1 MPTLPPRRANGERP
15 RQTRHH
21 ALYATRRWQDASV
34 AYREANPLCVECE
47 REGKTTAS
55 QVVDH
60 IKPHKG
66 DVELFWS
73 VDNWQALCKRCHDRK
88 TARGE

>member
-1 MPTLPPRRANGERP
+1 M
-15 RQTRHH
+15 
-21 ALYATRRWQDASV
+21 
-34 AYREANPLCVECE
+34 AYRESNPLCVECE
-47 REGKTTAS
+47 KAGRVTPSE
-55 QVVDH
+55 VVDH

-66 DVELFWS
+66 DVVMFWD